1 MDISPLQAPSGT
13 PGILDKGELAPG
25 APMPMNS
32 SWVKSMQLMFSTE
45 NPEHLSKHAS
55 NLLSNMQRALSNE
68 IARITKKNR
77 ETAQRWRDV
86 IFGR

>member
-1 MDISPLQAPSGT
+1 MDISPLQAPRGT
-13 PGILDKGELAPG
+13 PSILDRGELAPG
-25 APMPMNS
+25 APMPKDS
-32 SWVKSMQLMFSTE
+32 SWVKSMQLMFSKE
-45 NPEHLSKHAS
+45 NPEMLSKHAS

-68 IARITKKNR
+68 IARMTKKNR